1 MVSNLTI
8 IFIAISAIISII
20 LPIVTAIY
28 FYKKYKI
35 SFKNVAVGALIFFVF
50 VIILEALMH
59 RYILITNT
67 TTSIFFSNPW
77 LYAIYGA
84 FAAGIFEETGRFVG
98 YRFLLKG
105 RTERKDALA
114 YGIGHGGLE
123 AILLGGITSIQ
134 NLVFAIMINNGTLD
148 AKLPEVNAQQ
158 IHNSLISTSSYLF
171 LLGGFER
178 ASAFAIQLLL
188 SLVVLYGIKERKYI
202 YLLYAILIHAAID
215 FPAALFQKGV
225 ITNMWTLEGMY
236 ALVAF
241 ICLILI
247 IKSKKN
253 YEKELV

>member
-59 RYILITNT
+59 RYILIINT
-67 TTSIFFSNPW
+67 TTSVFFSNPW

-123 AILLGGITSIQ
+123 AILLGGIASIQ
-134 NLVFAIMINNGTLD
+134 NLVFAVMINNGTLN
-148 AKLPEVNAQQ
+148 AKLPEVTAQQ

-178 ASAFAIQLLL
+178 AFAFTIQLLL

-215 FPAALFQKGV
+215 FPAALFQKEV
-225 ITNMWTLEGMY
+225 ITNMWIIEGMY

-247 IKSKKN
+247 IKSKKY